1 MDAAG
6 VRMALLLLVAGMAYG
21 SASVPAK
28 SLNTSRKTPEGFYL
42 ATSDV
47 YAKNS
52 ADFKMANVSFTGKKL
67 TVDEMSRFTVDEK
80 CSRGLPLSVAWQY
93 YGPYAKPEVV
103 NGKIGVGGIFPH
115 LINKMLH
122 VCCNRATTV
131 KHGKILDSIQALE
144 RQLDQPKMIYDFTFP
159 VTGRSLGDESFKDI
173 PYVPF
178 VQAPRVALLVRD
190 KTEDSK
196 TSQLLNTVFKAWPI
210 LIFILVAATLSG
222 IIIWLLVSFISGN
235 QSFTYVRTQLA
246 STMLQIN

>member
-1 MDAAG
+1 MNNVNSIMDAAG
-6 VRMALLLLVAGMAYG
+6 VRIALLLLMAGVACG
-21 SASVPAK
+21 SASVPTK
-28 SLNTSRKTPEGFYL
+28 SLNTSGKTPEGFYF
-42 ATSDV
+42 ATTDV

-52 ADFKMANVSFTGKKL
+52 TDFKMANVSFTGKIL
-67 TVDEMSRFTVDEK
+67 TEDEISRFTVDEK
-80 CSRGLPLSVAWQY
+80 CSRGVPLSAAWQY
-93 YGPYAKPEVV
+93 YGPYAKPKVV
-103 NGKIGVGGIFPH
+103 KGKIGVEGIFPH

-131 KHGKILDSIQALE
+131 KYGKILGAIQALE

-222 IIIWLLVSFISGN
+222 IIIWLLVSFFVNVN
-235 QSFTYVRTQLA
+235 QKA
-246 STMLQIN
+246 SRM